1 MILENKVHLKKFL
14 LISII
19 PIIIFL
25 ILGNIFFFY
34 QYHSYTQNYNNKI
47 ASLVNLLDKEY
58 PDIDRNELIS
68 ILNSNDK
75 VSEDIFSKY
84 GIDIQNESIIIENDR
99 LFSGF
104 IIVYNI
110 LFIGLALSII
120 LLYLKHEKDQN
131 KEIKKIARCIEEI
144 NKKNYSIDIDENSED
159 ELSILKNEIYKT
171 TIMLKEMADNS
182 LADKIQLKDSLSDIS
197 HQLKTPLTSINIK
210 LDNIIDDPD
219 MDEAVKERFIQN
231 IKREVTNISSLV
243 SEILKLSKFDA
254 NVIKFNNSEVKIYDI
269 INESISNV
277 EMMAELKNIQIN
289 VENTSNEELFCD
301 FKWQVEAITNIL
313 KNSVEHSKED
323 MTYLDPETNEKYIPY
338 IIESTYGL
346 DRTVLAILFNAYEEE
361 QLADSSTREVM
372 HFHPFLA
379 PYKVAVLPLMK
390 KYHSEKAKEVYQ
402 MLAKNFMTTYDE
414 TGNIGKRYRRQDVA
428 GTPFC
433 ITIDE
438 ETLNNNTV
446 TIRDRD
452 TMEQVVL
459 KLEEV
464 PAYIEERIKF

>member
-144 NKKNYSIDIDENSED
+144 NKKNYSINIDENSED
-159 ELSILKNEIYKT
+159 ELSILKNELYKI
-171 TIMLKEMADNS
+171 TIMLKEDAENS
-182 LADKIQLKDSLSDIS
+182 KKDKLKLKDSLSDIS
-197 HQLKTPLTSINIK
+197 HQLKTPLTSINIM
-210 LDNIIDDPD
+210 LDNILDNPD
-219 MDEAVKERFIQN
+219 MDSNTKEKFIQN
-231 IKREVTNISSLV
+231 IKREITNISSLV
-243 SEILKLSKFDA
+243 GEILKLSKLDA
-254 NVIKFNNSEVKIYDI
+254 SVIKFEEQQVFIDDIVK
-269 INESISNV
+269 SAISNV
-277 EMMAELKNIQIN
+277 EMMAELKNINIEVN
-289 VENTSNEELFCD
+289 NRDNIKLVCD
-301 FKWQVEAITNIL
+301 AKWQIEAITNVL
-313 KNSVEHSKED
+313 KNCIEHSKD
-323 MTYLDPETNEKYIPY
+323 D
-338 IIESTYGL
+338 ST
-346 DRTVLAILFNAYEEE
+346 
-361 QLADSSTREVM
+361 
-372 HFHPFLA
+372 
-379 PYKVAVLPLMK
+379 
-390 KYHSEKAKEVYQ
+390 
-402 MLAKNFMTTYDE
+402 
-414 TGNIGKRYRRQDVA
+414 
-428 GTPFC
+428 
-433 ITIDE
+433 ITIDIDS
-438 ETLNNNTV
+438 NKIYKQI
-446 TIRDRD
+446 TIKDNGEGIDEKDLPHIFERFYKGKNSSKDSVGIGLALAK
-452 TMEQVVL
+452 TI
-459 KLEEV
+459 
-464 PAYIEERIKF
+464 IEKDNGSIKVDSKKGKQTTFVIKYY